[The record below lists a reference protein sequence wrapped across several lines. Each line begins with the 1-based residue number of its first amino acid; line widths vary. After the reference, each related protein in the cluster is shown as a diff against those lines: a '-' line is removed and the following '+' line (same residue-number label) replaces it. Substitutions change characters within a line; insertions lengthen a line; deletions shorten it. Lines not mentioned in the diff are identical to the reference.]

1 MDKQTFVEILECA
14 LLSFDGVQETELI
27 GKHGLTPELAR
38 IGVQL
43 CSYLKSKGI
52 RQEVTNDRN

>member
-1 MDKQTFVEILECA
+1 MDKQTFTEILECA

-27 GKHGLTPELAR
+27 EEYGLTPKLAR

-43 CSYLKSKGI
+43 CSYLKTKEIRGEVANGI
-52 RQEVTNDRN
+52 